1 MRQDTDDLGI
11 KKWAKVLTIDAA
23 SKDFKLNGGIQ
34 REIKLYVNK
43 LLGELNFF
51 LEEQDLDKYSF
62 MKDLNCEGKL
72 KVLASHYL
80 NSAGMTRV
88 KEKKVYYCR
97 IKRHYLLAWM
107 EDSVTNCLLTSNISY
122 ANILLYDISLSD
134 I

>member
-62 MKDLNCEGKL
+62 MDDLNCEGKL
-72 KVLASHYL
+72 KLLASHYL
-80 NSAGMTRV
+80 NSARRTRV
-88 KEKKVYYCR
+88 KEKKVLLSQK
-97 IKRHYLLAWM
+97 KRHYLLEWK
-107 EDSVTNCLLTSNISY
+107 EDSVTNCLLTSDISY
-122 ANILLYDISLSD
+122 ANILLYDISISD